1 MKESETIMKTVNG
14 KYASAIVFTDNV
26 EDYALAQI
34 QMICDNVAADGSII
48 RVMPD
53 VHPGKIG
60 PIGLTMSV
68 ADAVLPGLVGIDI
81 GCGVSVMKL
90 KAKRLEYQKMDTVIR
105 EQIPSG
111 VGVRKKPHRFSE
123 DFPFEELRC
132 YRHINLDKAI
142 RSMGSLG
149 GGNHF
154 IEIDQSEDKTL
165 YAVIHS
171 GSRSLGKSV
180 AEYYMKAGQDA
191 LKKQGVEVPY
201 ELTYLTGQL
210 LEDYLHDQQI
220 VTQYAEQN
228 RAVMMDE
235 IVKGMKLKVEEK
247 YSCIHNYIETD
258 NGCRMLR
265 KGAIS
270 AKSGEPVII
279 PINMRD
285 GVILGTGKG
294 NPEWNHSAP
303 HGSGRLLKR
312 TDVESQYTV
321 SNFKKEMK
329 GIYSTCISKDTLDEA
344 PFAYRNLDEITGLIS
359 DTIEIQQILKS
370 VYNFKAGSND

>member
-1 MKESETIMKTVNG
+1 MKKVNG
-14 KYASAIVFTDNV
+14 KYASAKVFTDNV

-34 QMICDNVAADGSII
+34 QMICDNATADGSII

-53 VHPGKIG
+53 VHPGKVG
-60 PIGLTMSV
+60 PIGLTMSM
-68 ADAVLPGLVGIDI
+68 ADAVLPSLVGIDI
-81 GCGVSVMKL
+81 GCGVTVMKL
-90 KAKRLEYQKMDTVIR
+90 KAKRLEYQKLDTVIR
-105 EQIPSG
+105 ERIPSG
-111 VGVRKKPHRFSE
+111 FGVRNKPHRFSE
-123 DFPFEELRC
+123 EFPLEELKC
-132 YRHINLDKAI
+132 YRHINLNKTMC
-142 RSMGSLG
+142 SMGSLG

-191 LKKQGVEVPY
+191 LKEQGIEVPY

-210 LEDYLHDQQI
+210 LEDYLHDQWV
-220 VTQYAEQN
+220 VTQFAEQN
-228 RAVMMDE
+228 RAAMLDE
-235 IVKGMKLKVEEK
+235 LIKGMKLKVEEE
-247 YSCIHNYIETD
+247 YSCIHNYIEID

-294 NPEWNHSAP
+294 NPEWNYSAP

-312 TDVESQYTV
+312 TDVGNRYTV

-329 GIYSTCISKDTLDEA
+329 GIYSTCIGKDTLDEA

-359 DTIEIQQILKS
+359 DEVEIRQILKP